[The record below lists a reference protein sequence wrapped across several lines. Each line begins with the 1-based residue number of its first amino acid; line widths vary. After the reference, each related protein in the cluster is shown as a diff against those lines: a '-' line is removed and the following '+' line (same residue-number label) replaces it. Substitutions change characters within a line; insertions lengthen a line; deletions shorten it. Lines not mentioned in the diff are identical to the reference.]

1 MPTGGV
7 GRFPK
12 RFMDEQICRQCYF
25 RRFFAGKCADFA
37 MLFTDWPALFA
48 DLRTGFTESSCSKPS
63 TFSLGTLK
71 ILAVS
76 ETEGNGVV
84 MMAFGTSVSFML
96 QQFQTHLLHREI
108 ASYCWAGGYEFGMGV
123 VTRLPGS

>member
-1 MPTGGV
+1 
-7 GRFPK
+7 
-12 RFMDEQICRQCYF
+12 MDEQICRQRYF

-48 DLRTGFTESSCSKPS
+48 DLRTGFSESSCSKRS
-63 TFSLGTLK
+63 TLSLGTLK
-71 ILAVS
+71 ISAAS

-96 QQFQTHLLHREI
+96 KQFQTPSTFSK
-108 ASYCWAGGYEFGMGV
+108 AAGARRRSGAYESDAADGHESKCLV
-123 VTRLPGS
+123 DS